1 MKVAV
6 SIPDPLFARADAL
19 AKRMNVSRSRM
30 FAQALDAYVEE
41 HSAQTLTEAANEL
54 ADMLAADP
62 EAQAEVN
69 AILRAGARTVLK
81 YTEW

>member
-6 SIPDPLFARADAL
+6 SIPDALFDRADAL
-19 AKRMNVSRSRM
+19 ARRMKVSRSRI
-30 FAQALDAYVEE
+30 FAQALDAYVDD
-41 HSAQTLTEAANEL
+41 HSSRSLTEAANEL

-62 EAQAEVN
+62 EAAAEVD
-69 AILRAGARTVLK
+69 AIVRAGARTVLK